1 MAAKALALVIMTF
14 GIVSPSLKY
23 AWFGD
28 YHEVIVPNNGFIITM
43 SFTAV
48 ALIIPHNGGFKVG
61 MTKTRDTF
69 ERPVNYTFERLL
81 KSPLVFFVVVQ
92 TDNFIND

>member
-1 MAAKALALVIMTF
+1 MAPTLVIMTF

-28 YHEVIVPNNGFIITM
+28 YHEVIVANNGFIITM

-69 ERPVNYTFERLL
+69 ERLVNYTFETLF
-81 KSPLVFFVVVQ
+81 KSELMFFVVEQ